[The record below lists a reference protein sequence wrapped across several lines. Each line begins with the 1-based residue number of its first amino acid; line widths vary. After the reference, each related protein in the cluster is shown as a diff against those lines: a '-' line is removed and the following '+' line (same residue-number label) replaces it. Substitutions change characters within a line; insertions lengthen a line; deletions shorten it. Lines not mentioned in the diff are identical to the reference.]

1 MFSRRNILIGLAAV
15 SLIGAVSGYVISE
28 WSGSNADAVSLTED
42 EILKRERA
50 AIERLKERGCHAE
63 LRTDEWIGVAGVLLT
78 LFPEHIDEKGHIVK
92 EVFADL
98 RYLRNC
104 FLVLDA
110 TPISNEGLADLKT
123 LDNLLLLSLQQTP
136 ITDEGMGQVEG
147 IISLRL
153 LRLNW
158 TRISDH
164 GLRHIDRLPD
174 LVMLYLSGTRITD
187 NAMLHIVELKKL
199 AALQMSFTKITDKA
213 CASLPKLPELQ
224 FLGLDRTRV
233 TDVGVTHLRSCKKL
247 AYVNL
252 TQTTL
257 TDKRL
262 VDLRSEIPD
271 CRVVRKVT
279 LRHLQSAAGRS
290 KPSAKKKQSVS
301 PKIRVKFASPEE
313 LNSQRKPA
321 AKPTA
326 PANPN
331 SPSTGK

>member
-1 MFSRRNILIGLAAV
+1 MFSRRNILIGISAV

-28 WSGSNADAVSLTED
+28 WTAGDADAVSLTED
-42 EILKRERA
+42 EVLRRERA

-104 FLVLDA
+104 FLVLDQ
-110 TPISNEGLADLKT
+110 TPISNEGLVDLKT

-136 ITDEGMGQVEG
+136 VTDDGMGHVEG

-158 TRISDH
+158 TAITDH

-174 LVMLYLSGTRITD
+174 LVMLYLSGTRVTD

-199 AALQMSFTKITDKA
+199 AALQLSFTKVSDKA
-213 CASLPKLPELQ
+213 CAALPKLPELQ
-224 FLGLDRTRV
+224 FLGLDRTDV

-247 AYVNL
+247 GYVNL
-252 TQTTL
+252 TQTAL

-262 VDLRSEIPD
+262 IELRSEIPN

-279 LRHLQSAAGRS
+279 LRHLHSASGKS
-290 KPSAKKKQSVS
+290 KPREP
-301 PKIRVKFASPEE
+301 PKIRVKFATPEE
-313 LNSQRKPA
+313 SSSKPKA
-321 AKPTA
+321 ASKPTA
-326 PANPN
+326 PVNPIT
-331 SPSTGK
+331 PSAGK